1 MTRCERLGFTNL
13 TVTRNALPRSAQ
25 SRYRMVECHADST
38 SSKCSFVGS
47 LSDRLGRGV
56 RVAAVA
62 LVITFTS
69 CAENPTPLPPPPP
82 PQFHVLPLNDQLE
95 GQWSATYPGGPLQV
109 NIQDDPQ
116 LGDHNYVARL
126 VDGSYGTIHPGA
138 ITFTGAPDGSIPS
151 LVGGDQK
158 CSLPGRMGL
167 LHAPMSITVQD
178 ADHFTENLV
187 RKDTC
192 PGFPIKFTRIAHP

>member
-1 MTRCERLGFTNL
+1 VERDAN
-13 TVTRNALPRSAQ
+13 
-25 SRYRMVECHADST
+25 ST
-38 SSKCSFVGS
+38 LSKWFVVGS
-47 LSDRLGRGV
+47 LSDRVARGV
-56 RVAAVA
+56 QVAVVA
-62 LVITFTS
+62 LAITLTS
-69 CAENPTPLPPPPP
+69 CAENPPPLPPPPP
-82 PQFHVLPLNDQLE
+82 PQFHVLPLNEQLE
-95 GQWSATYPGGPLQV
+95 GLWSASYPGGPLQV

-138 ITFTGAPDGSIPS
+138 TSFTGAPDPSIPN

-178 ADHFTENLV
+178 ADHFSENLM
-187 RKDTC
+187 RKGTC
-192 PGFPIKFTRIAHP
+192 PGFPIKFTRIAQP

>member
-1 MTRCERLGFTNL
+1 VNE
-13 TVTRNALPRSAQ
+13 
-25 SRYRMVECHADST
+25 
-38 SSKCSFVGS
+38 
-47 LSDRLGRGV
+47 
-56 RVAAVA
+56 
-62 LVITFTS
+62 
-69 CAENPTPLPPPPP
+69 
-82 PQFHVLPLNDQLE
+82 QLE
-95 GQWSATYPGGPLQV
+95 GLWSASYPGGPLQV

-126 VDGSYGTIHPGA
+126 VDGSYGTIRPGA
-138 ITFTGAPDGSIPS
+138 ITFTGSPDPSIPT

-187 RKDTC
+187 HKGTC

>member
-1 MTRCERLGFTNL
+1 MRSHDQRNVDIEWWNATPVARTRR
-13 TVTRNALPRSAQ
+13 VP
-25 SRYRMVECHADST
+25 
-38 SSKCSFVGS
+38 FVG
-47 LSDRLGRGV
+47 LSDRLARGALL
-56 RVAAVA
+56 AAAA
-62 LVITFTS
+62 LAITFTS
-69 CAENPTPLPPPPP
+69 CEEIPPPLPEPPP
-82 PQFHVLPLNDQLE
+82 PQYHVLPLNEQLE
-95 GQWSATYPGGPLQV
+95 GLWSAPYPGGPLQV

-126 VDGSYGTIHPGA
+126 VDGSYGMIHPGA
-138 ITFTGAPDGSIPS
+138 ITFTGAPDGSIPN

-167 LHAPMSITVQD
+167 LHARMSITVQD

>member
-1 MTRCERLGFTNL
+1 
-13 TVTRNALPRSAQ
+13 
-25 SRYRMVECHADST
+25 
-38 SSKCSFVGS
+38 
-47 LSDRLGRGV
+47 
-56 RVAAVA
+56 VAAVA
-62 LVITFTS
+62 LAITLTS
-69 CAENPTPLPPPPP
+69 CAENPPPLPPPPP
-82 PQFHVLPLNDQLE
+82 PQFHVLPVNEQLE
-95 GQWSATYPGGPLQV
+95 GLWSASYPGGPLQV

-138 ITFTGAPDGSIPS
+138 ITFTGSPDPSIPT

-187 RKDTC
+187 HKGTC
-192 PGFPIKFTRIAHP
+192 PGFPIKFTRIANH

>member
-1 MTRCERLGFTNL
+1 MA
-13 TVTRNALPRSAQ
+13 V
-25 SRYRMVECHADST
+25 
-38 SSKCSFVGS
+38 
-47 LSDRLGRGV
+47 
-56 RVAAVA
+56 VA
-62 LVITFTS
+62 LAITLTS
-69 CAENPTPLPPPPP
+69 CAENPPPLPPPP
-82 PQFHVLPLNDQLE
+82 PQFHVLPLNEQLE
-95 GQWSATYPGGPLQV
+95 GLWSASYPGGPLQV

-138 ITFTGAPDGSIPS
+138 TSFTGAPDPSIPN

-178 ADHFTENLV
+178 ADHFSENLV
-187 RKDTC
+187 RKGTC
-192 PGFPIKFTRIAHP
+192 PGFPIKFTRIAQP